1 MKKLYINAEDLH
13 LQIIKSKINILKKI
27 CCWLLYFLFFTC
39 QLALSQTEYEYTP
52 FPDSNAIWSEV
63 CRAPVSENYELD
75 YHVLALFNEDTVINS
90 IEYHKLFRLYDT
102 VLNRKK
108 AEYIGGI
115 REDSLQRVYY
125 KGLNLY
131 KDYLYMNTNENGE
144 VLLYDFS
151 LQVGDSLYGGNF
163 MLSYEYLVVED
174 IDTVTIC
181 GEYRKRFHFQYSW
194 QKWIEGIGNINGLL
208 FVSGTIPTNGVKNTL
223 ICFKKQGICEYSSP
237 EYESCYPGPLV
248 GINEPS
254 SKSGVEIYPNPA
266 GELLHFRTRK
276 TYSMLCIYDLQGKKQ
291 KAINIPKE
299 KNFSIRVSA
308 FPPGLYF
315 YRLTG
320 ASGYADT
327 GKFIVK

>member
-1 MKKLYINAEDLH
+1 MRQSIKKQILVAIVFIVLATIH
-13 LQIIKSKINILKKI
+13 LQA
-27 CCWLLYFLFFTC
+27 
-39 QLALSQTEYEYTP
+39 QGEYEYTP

-63 CRAPVSENYELD
+63 YRAPVSENYEKD

-102 VLNRKK
+102 VLNREK

-115 REDSLQRVYY
+115 REDTLKRVYY
-125 KGLNLY
+125 KGDQLNWIMPEY
-131 KDYLYMNTNENGE
+131 FTTNENGE

-151 LQVGDSLYGGNF
+151 LQEGDTLWGGNF
-163 MLSYEYLVVED
+163 ILGDDEYLVVED
-174 IDTVTIC
+174 VDTLEIN
-181 GEYRKRFHFQYSW
+181 GEYRRKLHFQYPW
-194 QKWIEGIGNINGLL
+194 QKWIEGIGNVNGLL
-208 FVSGTIPTNGVKNTL
+208 FVSGDIPNNGVKNTL
-223 ICFKKQGICEYSSP
+223 ICFRKQGILEYSSP

-248 GINEPS
+248 GINELS

-266 GELLHFRTRK
+266 GELLHFNTRE
-276 TYSMLCIYDLQGKKQ
+276 TFNRLCIYDLQGKKQ

-320 ASGYADT
+320 ASGREYT
-327 GKFIVK
+327 EKFIVK

>member
-1 MKKLYINAEDLH
+1 MKKQLLLQLLLITAITSH
-13 LQIIKSKINILKKI
+13 LQAQLK
-27 CCWLLYFLFFTC
+27 
-39 QLALSQTEYEYTP
+39 YEYTP

-75 YHVLALFNEDTVINS
+75 YHIIALFNEDTVINS
-90 IEYHKLFRLYDT
+90 IEYHKLFRIYDT
-102 VLNRKK
+102 VLNREK

-115 REDSLQRVYY
+115 REDSLKRIYCRMKSGETSYWWYPSYIIV
-125 KGLNLY
+125 
-131 KDYLYMNTNENGE
+131 NENE
-144 VLLYDFS
+144 EILLYDFS
-151 LQVGDSLYGGNF
+151 LEKGDTLRGGNF
-163 MLSYEYLVVED
+163 MLSDDYLVVED
-174 IDTVTIC
+174 VDTLKIN
-181 GEYRKRFHFQYSW
+181 GEFRRKLHFQYSW

-223 ICFKKQGICEYSSP
+223 ICFRKQGILEYSSP

-266 GELLHFRTRK
+266 GELLHFNTRE
-276 TYSMLCIYDLQGKKQ
+276 TFNRLCIYDLQGKKQ

-320 ASGYADT
+320 ASGYTDT
-327 GKFIVK
+327 GKFIIK

>member
-1 MKKLYINAEDLH
+1 MRQSIKKQILVPIVFIVLATIQ
-13 LQIIKSKINILKKI
+13 LQA
-27 CCWLLYFLFFTC
+27 
-39 QLALSQTEYEYTP
+39 QGEYEYTP

-90 IEYHKLFRLYDT
+90 IEYHKLFRIYDT
-102 VLNRKK
+102 VLNREK

-115 REDSLQRVYY
+115 REDSLKRIFINIKVENETIPWWYPP
-125 KGLNLY
+125 GG
-131 KDYLYMNTNENGE
+131 TNENE
-144 VLLYDFS
+144 EILLYDFS
-151 LQVGDSLYGGNF
+151 LQEGDTLRGGNF
-163 MLSYEYLVVED
+163 MLSDEYLVVED
-174 IDTVTIC
+174 VDTLEIN
-181 GEYRKRFHFQYSW
+181 GEFRRKLHFQYPW
-194 QKWIEGIGNINGLL
+194 QKWIEGIGNVNGLL
-208 FVSGTIPTNGVKNTL
+208 FVSGDIPNNGVKNTL
-223 ICFKKQGICEYSSP
+223 ICFRKQGILEYSNP

-248 GINEPS
+248 GINELS

-266 GELLHFRTRK
+266 GELLHFNTRE
-276 TYSMLCIYDLQGKKQ
+276 TFNRLCIYDLQGKKQ

-320 ASGYADT
+320 ASGREYT
-327 GKFIVK
+327 EKFIVK